1 MSWDKVFENAPTSWF
16 PSQEDD
22 SEPER
27 PCIWPDEFAED
38 TPEAALR
45 FVLEQHTWNEQAG
58 QIEAAPRVPY
68 IEPYVYEWHRVKA
81 SDSETTLIMEKCRR
95 QWISWCA
102 RALELHQL
110 GLGRCDQ
117 ILAGLDYEA
126 AAKHVWRLKFL
137 YEGMQVRHPEW
148 ELPVH
153 TELRYKGERAL
164 KLFALGNGSFCQ
176 AANGQAEQ
184 LTGEGARI
192 TTLEEPTKFRYLA
205 RMVSQM
211 EILMMGRSMFGTILN
226 LITNTPAETDPATYD
241 WDKLIS
247 GWDR

>member
-1 MSWDKVFENAPTSWF
+1 
-16 PSQEDD
+16 
-22 SEPER
+22 
-27 PCIWPDEFAED
+27 
-38 TPEAALR
+38 LR